1 MIVTLD
7 PERLRYEM
15 AIRNLDGVSLARA
28 AGVSEN
34 TISHALQ
41 GHHVRRSTVR
51 QIASGL
57 LTFPSLRMVEDLV
70 AKPEEAIMLTGTPQ
84 EQRPRSRV
92 PPSPAGSA

>member
-41 GHHVRRSTVR
+41 GNGVRKGTLR
-51 QIASGL
+51 QIAAGL
-57 LTFPSLRMVEDLV
+57 LTFPPLRMVEDLV
-70 AKPEEAIMLTGTPQ
+70 AKPEEAIMLTGTRQ
-84 EQRPRSRV
+84 EQRPRSGV
-92 PPSPAGSA
+92 PRSPAGRA

>member
-41 GHHVRRSTVR
+41 GNGVRKGTLR

-57 LTFPSLRMVEDLV
+57 LTFPPLRMVEDLV

-84 EQRPRSRV
+84 EQRPRSGV
-92 PPSPAGSA
+92 PRSPAGSA

>member
-41 GHHVRRSTVR
+41 GHRVR

-57 LTFPSLRMVEDLV
+57 LTFPPLRMVEDLV
-70 AKPEEAIMLTGTPQ
+70 AKPEETIMLTGTPQ
-84 EQRPRSRV
+84 EQRPRSGAPR
-92 PPSPAGSA
+92 SPAGSR

>member
-1 MIVTLD
+1 MIVTLN

-41 GHHVRRSTVR
+41 GHRVRKGTLR

-57 LTFPSLRMVEDLV
+57 LTFPPLRMVEDLV

-84 EQRPRSRV
+84 EQRRRSGV
-92 PPSPAGSA
+92 PLSPAGSA

>member
-34 TISHALQ
+34 TISHALK
-41 GHHVRRSTVR
+41 GNHVRRSTVR
-51 QIASGL
+51 HIASGL
-57 LTFPSLRMVEDLV
+57 LTFPTVRMIEDLV
-70 AKPEEAIMLTGTPQ
+70 AKPEEVMMLTGTPQ
-84 EQRPRSRV
+84 EQRPRRVV